1 MAKEKKRVT
10 VREIIEMLSKC
21 NWDNFIYCND
31 DKEGGVKNNHVIT
44 GISQHSGGVVAIN
57 YD

>member
-1 MAKEKKRVT
+1 MTEEKRVT
-10 VREIIEMLSKC
+10 VGEVVEMLSKC
-21 NWDNFIYCND
+21 NWDNVIYCNND
-31 DKEGGVKNNHVIT
+31 DEYGVKNNHIIT